1 MTLQDFCKI
10 ANITEAQA
18 IGKEKIGGSLDLRSV
33 TSIPDGFNPTV
44 GGDLYLSSVTSIPD
58 GFNPTVGCSLYLRSV
73 TSIPDGFNPTVGGS
87 LYLSSVSKYIG
98 KDVTLPYIPTRYLW
112 RNKDYIKVDGIF
124 TRIIS
129 ERGKV
134 MRVQRIAHKKIE
146 YLVTD
151 GEGKWAHGATLKE
164 AKDSLIY
171 KIADRD
177 KSKYDNWTKDT
188 IVTHAEAIESYRVI
202 TGACAMG
209 TRHFCEVVLGNKKKD
224 KYTIAEVIELTKGQY
239 GSESFAS
246 FFN

>member
-1 MTLQDFCKI
+1 
-10 ANITEAQA
+10 
-18 IGKEKIGGSLDLRSV
+18 
-33 TSIPDGFNPTV
+33 
-44 GGDLYLSSVTSIPD
+44 
-58 GFNPTVGCSLYLRSV
+58 
-73 TSIPDGFNPTVGGS
+73 
-87 LYLSSVSKYIG
+87 
-98 KDVTLPYIPTRYLW
+98 
-112 RNKDYIKVDGIF
+112 
-124 TRIIS
+124 
-129 ERGKV
+129 